1 MKILKS
7 KRNIFGLIAVLF
19 LIEIFVLL
27 PNKGMAPAWSTA
39 YFSGA
44 VEYSVK
50 GNWVYDANQT
60 DIFKALNGYD
70 IYFYSFDSPGK
81 KIIENNYNS
90 MGYLYLVLFAKI
102 VFPFLGPIG
111 AIVLLQ
117 LLVHILISYLLINK
131 LEKIQSK
138 VLFTL
143 FYFLN
148 PLVLYFTIYPF
159 YYFWQVIPSF
169 IIIYVLYEKSLKLL
183 PILLFIAFL
192 TFSVIIR
199 QTTILLAL
207 FGFFLLIG
215 RLSFKWKII
224 GIVLPILIFGF
235 YNVYFNK
242 TKGMSPWHTIYIGIG
257 AYPNSIM
264 QGLSDNNGYDRF
276 NTLTSETVDAS
287 LNGNIQ
293 NDYNFRE
300 RYFQTIKFE
309 YLKVLQNNPLLIV
322 RNAILNFF
330 ASFSFGFHPKIP
342 FLIQTCI
349 SMFGLII
356 IILYIKCK
364 MFMQIIVISLSH
376 ITFSLYYP
384 PIFAY
389 VFGTIILNVF
399 FIIELINRR
408 KKLLFDKQG

>member
-1 MKILKS
+1 MEILKS
-7 KRNIFGLIAVLF
+7 KKIIFSLITVLF
-19 LIEIFVLL
+19 LVEIFVLL

-44 VEYSVK
+44 VEYSIN

-60 DIFKALNGYD
+60 DIFKALKGYD
-70 IYFYSFDSPGK
+70 IYLYSFDSPGK

-131 LEKIQSK
+131 LETIQSK
-138 VLFTL
+138 LLFTL

-169 IIIYVLYEKSLKLL
+169 IIICVLCEKFLKLF
-183 PILLFIAFL
+183 PTLLFIVFL
-192 TFSVIIR
+192 TFSIIIR
-199 QTTILLAL
+199 QTTILVAL
-207 FGFFLLIG
+207 FGIFLLLG
-215 RLSFKWKII
+215 RLPVKWKII
-224 GIVLPILIFGF
+224 GIILPILIFGC

-257 AYPNSIM
+257 AYPNNIM

-276 NTLTSETVDAS
+276 KILTSETVDAS

-300 RYFQTIKFE
+300 RYFQTIKLE
-309 YLKVLQNNPLLIV
+309 YLKVLQNNPILIV

-330 ASFSFGFHPKIP
+330 ASFSFGFHSKIP
-342 FLIQTCI
+342 VLIQTCI
-349 SMFGLII
+349 SLLGFIL

-364 MFMQIIVISLSH
+364 MFLQIIVISLSH

-399 FIIELINRR
+399 FIIELIKRR
-408 KKLLFDKQG
+408 KELLLNKQG